1 MFKKIKSLFKKS
13 NPNTGA
19 EKPTDK
25 ATDTPKTAK
34 PKQILTVPTT
44 KLTSRPITRDIMTW
58 LDKQDWK
65 YNHRPPDDGGHTHH
79 LIMGFTDRENDWT
92 CVFRINEDNQLVSVF
107 GILDD
112 GVPVS
117 YYTAMLMEIAKI
129 NMNISFG
136 GIELDPADG
145 EVRAKIA
152 FDAEFTPLTDQLL
165 ACYLQVLAGL
175 TKVAQGI
182 MMLVLADDEPS
193 QFAGDYMDTDDEIKT
208 VVNNEK
214 RTFFLP
220 THTAQ

>member
-13 NPNTGA
+13 NPNTG
-19 EKPTDK
+19 TDK
-25 ATDTPKTAK
+25 PTDTPKTAK

-44 KLTSRPITRDIMTW
+44 KLTSRPITRDIMAW

-79 LIMGFTDRENDWT
+79 LIMGFTDRENNWT

-117 YYTAMLMEIAKI
+117 HYTAMLMEIAKI

-214 RTFFLP
+214 RMFFLP

>member
-13 NPNTGA
+13 NPNTG
-19 EKPTDK
+19 TDK
-25 ATDTPKTAK
+25 PTDTPKTAK

-44 KLTSRPITRDIMTW
+44 KLTSRPITRYIMAW

-117 YYTAMLMEIAKI
+117 HYTAMLMEIAKI

-182 MMLVLADDEPS
+182 MMLVLVDDEPS
-193 QFAGDYMDTDDEIKT
+193 QFAGDYVDTDDEIKT

>member
-1 MFKKIKSLFKKS
+1 MKLLKKLKLLLKRADAKHS
-13 NPNTGA
+13 NKNAQSIT
-19 EKPTDK
+19 EHRS
-25 ATDTPKTAK
+25 DT
-34 PKQILTVPTT
+34 KQ
-44 KLTSRPITRDIMTW
+44 PITDHITRYLERHGW
-58 LDKQDWK
+58 Q
-65 YNHRPPDDGGHTHH
+65 YEARSNDGTITPQVHH
-79 LIMGFTDRENDWT
+79 LIVLFSDTKYQWS
-92 CVFRINEDNQLVSVF
+92 CVFRINETSQLVSIF
-107 GILDD
+107 GILPEV
-112 GVPVS
+112 VPDS
-117 YYTAMLMEIAKI
+117 HFAMMLMAIAKA
-129 NMNISFG
+129 NLSLSFG
-136 GIELDPADG
+136 SIELDPTDG